1 MHEKYALSSVTISSS
16 LLNEIQ
22 TSTIYLFTKRL
33 NKLFL
38 LNVYITVNAKIHFDG
53 RLTGLSKKETVDF
66 DSENDYDKAIYQAL
80 YYTCGF

>member
-1 MHEKYALSSVTISSS
+1 MAGINY
-16 LLNEIQ
+16 
-22 TSTIYLFTKRL
+22 
-33 NKLFL
+33 
-38 LNVYITVNAKIHFDG
+38 FDR